1 MANATVLTIN
11 ELTPNAFTARPA
23 GDVFDTGTIAAT
35 VYGTVATKRSGAVV
49 LEVQNGGTAALVV
62 AALAGDHPPAFRAGL
77 GNVPGTIAAGS
88 VSLFGPF
95 ETARFVQ
102 SDGTFGITLTP
113 TGNLAGT
120 VRAYHVPN
128 V

>member
-11 ELTPNAFTARPA
+11 DLVPNAFKVRPA
-23 GDVFDTGTIAAT
+23 GDVFDTGGTPVT
-35 VYGTVATKRSGAVV
+35 VYGKVDNKRSGHVV

-62 AALAGDHPPAFRAGL
+62 TALAGDHPPAFRSGL
-77 GNVPGTIAAGS
+77 GNVMGTIPAGS

-113 TGNLAGT
+113 TGTIAGT

>member
-23 GDVFDTGTIAAT
+23 GNVFDTGGTPVT
-35 VYGTVATKRSGAVV
+35 VYGKVDNKRSGHVV

-62 AALAGDHPPAFRAGL
+62 TALAGDHPPAFRAGL
-77 GNVPGTIAAGS
+77 GNVPGTIPAGS

-95 ETARFVQ
+95 ETARFMQ
-102 SDGTFGITLTP
+102 SDGTFGVTLTP
-113 TGNLAGT
+113 TGTIAGT